1 MIFYYIRHGQ
11 PNYEINC
18 LTETGK
24 KQALLLSR
32 RPDLRDVDAVFSSPS
47 RRAVQTAMPTA
58 NMLGKEITILDKCD
72 EECAW
77 QRFSQATPEGNRW
90 FYQNDE
96 GIRALATA
104 QDEGKEWWNA
114 PLFGEKVGEN
124 VRWYCDFAD
133 EFMLS
138 LGFSHDR
145 VTNSYKCTGAKYKK
159 VALFAH
165 EGAGYAVLSAITDIP
180 YPSLTRIYNYHT
192 GVTTIEFDE
201 EKEIIVPEILSF
213 SDVRHLPFDMTT
225 R

>member
-58 NMLGKEITILDKCD
+58 NMLGKEIKILDKCD

-96 GIRALATA
+96 GIRALAIA
-104 QDEGKEWWNA
+104 QDEGKEWWKA

-124 VRWYCDFAD
+124 VRWYCDFVD

-138 LGFSHDR
+138 LGFFHDR

>member
-58 NMLGKEITILDKCD
+58 NMLGKEIKILDKCD

-90 FYQNDE
+90 FYQNDD
-96 GIRALATA
+96 GIRALAIA
-104 QDEGKEWWNA
+104 QDEGKEWWSD
-114 PLFGEKVGEN
+114 PVFGNNMAETVQ
-124 VRWYCDFAD
+124 WYRDFTD
-133 EFMLS
+133 KFMLF
-138 LGFSHDR
+138 LGFKHER
-145 VTNSYKCTGAKYKK
+145 ENNAYKCTGAKYKK

-165 EGAGYAVLSAITDIP
+165 EGAGYAILSSITDIP
-180 YPSLTRIYNYHT
+180 YPNLTRLYNYHT
-192 GVTTIEFDE
+192 GVTTLLFDE
-201 EKEIIVPEILSF
+201 SKELIVPEIATF

>member
-58 NMLGKEITILDKCD
+58 NMLGKEIKILDKCD

-96 GIRALATA
+96 GIRALAIA

-124 VRWYCDFAD
+124 VRWYCDIAD
-133 EFMLS
+133 EFMRSLGLS
-138 LGFSHDR
+138 LDR